1 MLFATSGPWPK
12 FPHGCALWK
21 RRGCCDMSCI
31 RIYVSCFMNTTISPF
46 FSRLSPHSSPPS
58 VPSFSFLR
66 PCYVS
71 QFGLEPRPPCLRCL
85 DYKCTPPHLGQVQ
98 FFKRHG
104 LVGLERWLRSEGHL
118 PSVMRTAAHDPR
130 THVTRLSNACSKGSD
145 PLFWPPVALVH
156 THTHP

>member
-12 FPHGCALWK
+12 FLHGCALWK

-71 QFGLEPRPPCLRCL
+71 QVGLEPRPPCLRCL

-104 LVGLERWLRSEGHL
+104 LVGPERWLRSEGHL
-118 PSVMRTAAHDPR
+118 PSVMRTAAQILEPMSHSSQMPAPR
-130 THVTRLSNACSKGSD
+130 DLIPCSG
-145 PLFWPPVALVH
+145 LQWH
-156 THTHP
+156 WYTHTHP